1 VSSGCG
7 TGIWLIEL
15 EGQQDL
21 PQTAKMVGLDINPN
35 LFPAPE
41 WLPGRIKLHKLDI
54 LDSNAIPDDW
64 VGAFDVVNARLL
76 NSLF

>member
-1 VSSGCG
+1 M
-7 TGIWLIEL
+7 
-15 EGQQDL
+15 
-21 PQTAKMVGLDINPN
+21 AGLDINPN